1 MQGRSEFLELA
12 PARSHRATGRHATG
26 DAAMSASIRT
36 FPADRV
42 RMIEVCVCNA
52 DPIPMSPE
60 DQERYLIGR
69 LAEGI
74 AEKLLEHKKVLISR
88 SAGETLAIAR
98 LEVIVPQ

>member
-1 MQGRSEFLELA
+1 
-12 PARSHRATGRHATG
+12 
-26 DAAMSASIRT
+26 MSTTLKTRC

-52 DPIPMSPE
+52 DPTPMTPK

-69 LAEGI
+69 IAEGI
-74 AEKLLEHKKVLISR
+74 AEKLFEFNKVLISR

-98 LEVIVPQ
+98 LEVIVPAAPIGYRADGGAL